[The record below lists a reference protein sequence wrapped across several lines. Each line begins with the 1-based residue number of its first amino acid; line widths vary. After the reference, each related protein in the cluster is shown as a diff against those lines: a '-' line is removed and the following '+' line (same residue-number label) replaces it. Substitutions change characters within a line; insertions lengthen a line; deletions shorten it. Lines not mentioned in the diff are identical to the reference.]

1 MILKGKNVARETIY
15 SNKNDIKKIIVKES
29 FKDEVLSFM
38 KKNHIHYQ
46 VMEDKIFYKNYPDSQ
61 GIVVETRDYEYAD
74 LEECL
79 KDTNDNSLCV
89 ILDSIEDPQNFGNI
103 IRSFEALGG
112 SFIVI
117 PKNRSIEMNET
128 VAKVSAGA
136 YSYVKIAQVTNLNSA
151 IDKIKAAG
159 YFVMGT
165 DMKGETSYDE
175 IRVDMPI
182 ALVIGNE
189 GFGMSKLVREN
200 CDVLLKIPMV
210 GKINSL
216 NASISC
222 AICISNIVSRRNKLS
237 K

>member
-15 SNKNDIKKIIVKES
+15 ANNGDIKKIIVKES
-29 FKDEVLSFM
+29 FKDEVLSFL
-38 KKNHIHYQ
+38 KKNHIHYMT
-46 VMEDKIFYKNYPDSQ
+46 MEDKIFYKNYPDSQ
-61 GIVVETRDYEYAD
+61 GIVVETEDYKYKD
-74 LEECL
+74 LDECL
-79 KDTNDNSLCV
+79 KNTDNNSLCV

-112 SFIVI
+112 SFIII

-136 YSYVKIAQVTNLNSA
+136 YSYVNICQVTNLNNA
-151 IDKIKAAG
+151 INKLKENG
-159 YFVMGT
+159 YWVMGT
-165 DMKGETSYDE
+165 DMKGETDYDKV
-175 IRVDMPI
+175 RVDMPI
-182 ALVIGNE
+182 ALVIGSE
-189 GFGMSKLVREN
+189 GFGMSKLVRDN

-222 AICISNIVSRRNKLS
+222 AICLSDIVSRRKKL
-237 K
+237 